1 MIRFTNL
8 GQYQS
13 IAHFVTTRTGG
24 TSLSP
29 CDSLNLGFGTR
40 DNQEHV
46 LENRKL
52 LSRSIQVPLESFV
65 VGRQVHGDRIA
76 VVTEKDQGKGAC
88 DYNSALDATD
98 AMITDVP
105 GVCLMVLLADC
116 VPMLFYDPV
125 RQVVGAAH
133 AGWKGTA
140 KLIGKKVIQAMSD
153 SLGCRP
159 SDMLV
164 GIGPSIGP
172 CCYEVG
178 TDVISQFEADLI
190 DEHGHLDL
198 RAANTRQLLKAGVV
212 SCNIE
217 IAEICTKCNPDRF
230 YSERHTPGTGRFGA
244 GIMLAGG

>member
-1 MIRFTNL
+1 MMQFANL
-8 GQYQS
+8 GQCRE
-13 IAHFVTTRTGG
+13 ITHFVTTRVGG
-24 TSLSP
+24 VSLP
-29 CDSLNLGFGTR
+29 PYDSLNLGFGTR
-40 DNQEHV
+40 DNPDHV
-46 LENRKL
+46 LANRKL
-52 LSRSIQVPLESFV
+52 LSHSIQVPLESFV
-65 VGRQVHGDRIA
+65 VGKQVHGDRIA
-76 VVTEKDQGKGAC
+76 VVTEKDQGKGAF
-88 DYNSALDATD
+88 DYDSALDATD
-98 AMITDVP
+98 AMIANVP
-105 GVCLMVLLADC
+105 GVCVMVLLADC
-116 VPMLFYDPV
+116 VPMLFYDPLG
-125 RQVVGAAH
+125 QVVGAAH

-153 SLGCRP
+153 SFGCRP

-178 TDVISQFEADLI
+178 TEVISQFEADLV

-198 RAANTRQLLKAGVV
+198 WGANRRQLLKAGVL

-244 GIMLAGG
+244 GIMLRGS